1 MRSKRGHSK
10 VEVLRAKVL
19 IVNRALEIES
29 GSSVDAYAVLDY
41 PPTEKFMRETIDIR
55 MQQMGKGK
63 WPSRRAVSKA
73 LHSDLAD
80 TEARA
85 ASELYEIGIYKRKI
99 ALIKLAIALLSSVYS
114 NLRSRTRSMR
124 SLRRR

>member
-1 MRSKRGHSK
+1 M
-10 VEVLRAKVL
+10 EVLRAKVL
-19 IVNRALEIES
+19 IVKRALEIES
-29 GSSVDAYAVLDY
+29 GRSVDAYAVLDY
-41 PPTEKFMRETIDIR
+41 PTEKDIRETIDIR
-55 MQQMGKGK
+55 MQQMGK

-73 LHSDLAD
+73 LHSDLAK